1 MFGSDLYIS
10 LIIGVVLSLLYAE
23 KTGVMPAGLVV
34 PGYMGLVFDQPIFI
48 ALVFLISFLTYF
60 IVTKVVAKFTILYG
74 RRKFAAMLTT
84 GIALKL
90 VFDLIIA
97 YTFPLPFLPFETAE
111 FRGIGIIVPGLIA
124 NTMQRQGL
132 VPTVGSTLLLS
143 GSTFLIMFVYHLF

>member
-1 MFGSDLYIS
+1 LFGSDLYIS

-23 KTGVMPAGLVV
+23 KVGVVPAGLIV
-34 PGYMGLVFDQPIFI
+34 PGYMGLVFDQPIFV
-48 ALVFLISFLTYF
+48 ASVLLISFLTYL
-60 IVTKVVAKFTILYG
+60 IVTKGVARVTILYG
-74 RRKFAAMLTT
+74 RRKFAAMLTV

-90 VFDLIIA
+90 VFDYFA
-97 YTFPLPFLPFETAE
+97 PMTFPYLPFEMQE

-124 NTMQRQGL
+124 NTIQKQGF